1 MFYQN
6 QDKIDIG
13 LPLVK
18 QILNCSKNIDNFY
31 SKDWN
36 STYSSIL
43 PHAYSISRI
52 NKKEKSPIYFLRKRK
67 KSTKEEPYLDLGL
80 EWKKMEFYRIMIFFQ
95 F

>member
-13 LPLVK
+13 PPLAK
-18 QILNCSKNIDNFY
+18 QILNCSINIDNSY

-52 NKKEKSPIYFLRKRK
+52 NKKGKIPYLLFK
-67 KSTKEEPYLDLGL
+67 KKKEEPYLDLGL
-80 EWKKMEFYRIMIFFQ
+80 ERKKMEFYRIMIFLPF
-95 F
+95 